1 MTALMLLLAYILP
14 LPIMAACFYFQVF
27 SSIDDMTTRLIAI
40 GITSIVPS
48 AILMLFVL
56 KRILHLIFTI
66 LCIAGILFA
75 LQHFGLINF
84 PGHEGSP

>member
-14 LPIMAACFYFQVF
+14 LPIMAACFYFHAF
-27 SSIDDMTTRLIAI
+27 SSIDDFTTRLIAI

-56 KRILHLIFTI
+56 KRILHLIFTA

-75 LQHFGLINF
+75 LQHFGIISLTT
-84 PGHEGSP
+84 H